1 MIDKPPLN
9 IQFYEIRLK
18 GHLDAQWVTWFDG
31 LTITLEEN
39 GDTLLTGPV
48 VDQAALFGLLKK
60 VRDLGLPLVSI
71 DCVEPDQPDVSD
83 ARQSN
88 PIQ

>member
-1 MIDKPPLN
+1 
-9 IQFYEIRLK
+9 
-18 GHLDAQWVTWFDG
+18 
-31 LTITLEEN
+31 
-39 GDTLLTGPV
+39 LTGPV

-71 DCVEPDQPDVSD
+71 DCVEPGQPDVSD